1 MISWMYVHIRRNG
14 WACAALFALVAC
26 RLLQMMALARSVHA
40 AESLFDSYLSI
51 NSVDLAAFLFVP
63 LFCIGQMRSLKLYS
77 SPQCALAL
85 GSRARAMLRMGVD
98 CVLTGMFMAALLHA
112 SSYLVLLGRF
122 GSVPVWEAFRPV
134 DLVLQGIVLSNSGII
149 AFLVMMMFRSS
160 AFACLAGFLYGMWD
174 FMAMNIVGGGLPAI
188 GWSLAIIPDGAGW
201 QTIAVHTGA
210 IASLLLVLGV
220 LLWIVVGKVDY
231 LGYDKCLSKA

>member
-1 MISWMYVHIRRNG
+1 M
-14 WACAALFALVAC
+14 
-26 RLLQMMALARSVHA
+26 
-40 AESLFDSYLSI
+40 
-51 NSVDLAAFLFVP
+51 
-63 LFCIGQMRSLKLYS
+63 
-77 SPQCALAL
+77 
-85 GSRARAMLRMGVD
+85 
-98 CVLTGMFMAALLHA
+98 
-112 SSYLVLLGRF
+112 
-122 GSVPVWEAFRPV
+122 
-134 DLVLQGIVLSNSGII
+134 LQGIVLSNSGII